1 MKRLKNQTS
10 KERNMQNI
18 LMQIKNYANDHSLT
32 AEQIKDIFHVGIVV
46 SVKNGTLQL
55 SCYRQDTFA

>member
-1 MKRLKNQTS
+1 MERLKNQIP
-10 KERNMQNI
+10 KKHNIQNI
-18 LMQIKNYANDHSLT
+18 LMQIKNYANEHSLT
-32 AEQIKDIFHVGIVV
+32 AEQIRDIVHEGIVV

>member
-1 MKRLKNQTS
+1 MKRSKNQTS

-32 AEQIKDIFHVGIVV
+32 AEQIKDIFHEGIVV